1 MKKGTWKN
9 WMLSILTGM
18 TAVGFIMFSPR
29 IIQAEESYVTLKNGS
44 SFNAALKSLTASGN
58 EKITAFVRTGIYN
71 EKATTVSLSDDQ
83 KALAWLEDST
93 VYWYADAD
101 TVYMNADSSGMFAGL
116 TDLTAMDSHGLN
128 ASKVTNMSHMFDG
141 DTALASLDISTW
153 NTASVKNMN
162 SMFANMSALTS
173 LNIDE
178 MNTASVTDFAEMFA
192 QDVSLTQLD
201 LSSFAVSETSD
212 ITAMMKNT
220 ALSRIYI
227 SSQWN
232 KDTSADARYQ
242 RVYPAYFEQ
251 TITMASDADMQDAVF
266 TYTIAPGTPMA
277 RSSAG
282 DEVKA
287 GVLNETC
294 MVKPISFSSTD
305 STSVGTP
312 TDASANDKKYMQK
325 TVKILIDPSQ
335 FTEPGIY
342 RYTITESTVLE
353 GVSANLF
360 RLDENTQRTFD
371 ILVEYPENGILTASA
386 SVFHRNPVSMKGIT
400 LSSEEKN
407 SGFTNSYLLTTND
420 LKISND
426 YEGNMSDTRRK
437 FTYHVTI
444 EDDIPGRV
452 LKAVYSS
459 GTVTDVNVDANG
471 HAALDAVLT
480 GSQCVTIKDIQ
491 KQASYSITSEKEELE
506 SFGFSLTLSSASPTV
521 SVDREAGSMINPSV
535 SEDVEVVF
543 RNFRDGIVPTGII
556 LDTAPYTVCMGLGA
570 AGILLLR
577 RKRKAHEM
585 ESE

>member
-1 MKKGTWKN
+1 MHR
-9 WMLSILTGM
+9 ILTCM
-18 TAVGFIMFSPR
+18 TAAGFIMCSFDT
-29 IIQAEESYVTLKNGS
+29 IHAENTSVTLKNGRN
-44 SFNAALKSLTASGN
+44 FNAALQSLASGG
-58 EKITAFVRTGIYN
+58 EAKITSFVRTAVYN
-71 EKATTVSLSDDQ
+71 EEASSVSLSDGE
-83 KALAWLEDST
+83 KALAWLDGST
-93 VYWYADAD
+93 VYWYADTD

-116 TDLTAMDSHGLN
+116 TNLTAVDIHGLD
-128 ASKVTNMSHMFDG
+128 ATRVTNMSHMFDG
-141 DTALASLDISTW
+141 DAALASLDISTW

-162 SMFANMSALTS
+162 SMFANMSALSS

-192 QDVSLTQLD
+192 QDISLTQLD
-201 LSSFAVSETSD
+201 LSSFAVSDSAD
-212 ITAMMKNT
+212 ITDMMKNT
-220 ALSRIYI
+220 VVSRIYI

-242 RVYPAYFEQ
+242 LVYPAYFEQ
-251 TITMASDADMQDAVF
+251 NVTMASDAEMQDIVF
-266 TYTIAPGTPMA
+266 AYTIAPGTPMA

-287 GVLNETC
+287 GLLNETC
-294 MVKPISFSSTD
+294 MVKPIAFSSAD
-305 STSVGTP
+305 STSIGTP
-312 TDASANDKKYMQK
+312 NDASANDKKYIQK

-342 RYTITESTVLE
+342 RYTITENTVLE

-420 LKISND
+420 LKISNN

-521 SVDREAGSMINPSV
+521 SVDRDAGSMINPSV

-577 RKRKAHEM
+577 RKKKVHEM